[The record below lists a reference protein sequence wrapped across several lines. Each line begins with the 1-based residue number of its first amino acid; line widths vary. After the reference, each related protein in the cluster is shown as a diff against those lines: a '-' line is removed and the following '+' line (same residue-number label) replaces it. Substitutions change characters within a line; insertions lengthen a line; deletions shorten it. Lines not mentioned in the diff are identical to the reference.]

1 MAEVKETKNKE
12 VEALQKQVEDL
23 QEEIKQVSQIAN
35 SYIQAHR
42 DLLAQIRTAYSTS
55 ATLELHLSE
64 KLK

>member
-12 VEALQKQVEDL
+12 VEALQKQVEEL
-23 QEEIKQVSQIAN
+23 QTQLRQVTEIAN

-42 DLLAQIRTAYSTS
+42 DLLTQVRTAYSTS
-55 ATLELHLSE
+55 ATLESHLSE

>member
-12 VEALQKQVEDL
+12 VEALQKQVEEL
-23 QEEIKQVSQIAN
+23 QIQLQQVSQIAN

-42 DLLAQIRTAYSTS
+42 DLLAQVRTAYSTS
-55 ATLELHLSE
+55 ATLESHLAE